1 MSATLVT
8 QCPHCQTRFRL
19 SQEHLRAAAGNVRCG
34 ACLKVFN
41 ANPPAAGDG
50 AAAISDD
57 LRAMPDHQ
65 PRTKTR
71 LDDVLIHDDLE
82 LDDLD
87 LEDLGLDES
96 IIDEVN
102 PAPPPQQSSL
112 PLASPAAPS
121 SADKPQAVQPSSAS
135 QPSFPKPEPE
145 PEPEPDI
152 ETVPTVDEQP
162 RHASWLSP
170 SDQTAAPLSTK
181 DDSPPATTTQADI
194 DDHPPEHGI
203 FLRDQPQTEALETT
217 PSSRKSAEQPADTE
231 PDRPGN
237 DRQADSNIPAG
248 SVTDETDAR
257 REPLLGDDFILPDM
271 DSETFLL
278 DDQAVSRPR
287 PRNALWGILSLLA
300 IVALIGQFGYFN
312 FAALAHD
319 ERSRSFIASW
329 CNLAGCQLPPQVDIS
344 LIRSS
349 NLTVRPHP
357 EYPNTLAIDVI
368 LYNRA
373 DFAQPFPVLRMRFS
387 DQRDREV
394 ASRLFRPQEYL
405 GGELAGARL
414 MPSQTPIHVGL
425 SMLSPEQAGSSYRL
439 DFLSPEH

>member
-41 ANPPAAGDG
+41 ANPPAENEQPVNEAVK
-50 AAAISDD
+50 A
-57 LRAMPDHQ
+57 LPEQKPRA
-65 PRTKTR
+65 KTR

-102 PAPPPQQSSL
+102 PAPPPRQSSL
-112 PLASPAAPS
+112 PAASTPAEPEPA
-121 SADKPQAVQPSSAS
+121 KQAATAAAS
-135 QPSFPKPEPE
+135 QPEHSAAPAFNAIDSRPPDEQAAATHSADVPVTTTELAEPLSV
-145 PEPEPDI
+145 PTTGHPASTAEPDSQSG
-152 ETVPTVDEQP
+152 V
-162 RHASWLSP
+162 
-170 SDQTAAPLSTK
+170 
-181 DDSPPATTTQADI
+181 
-194 DDHPPEHGI
+194 
-203 FLRDQPQTEALETT
+203 FLRDRPDPPTAAALPLDAGAEDEAPDTTMHSGLHAERDTPPAQSPQE
-217 PSSRKSAEQPADTE
+217 K
-231 PDRPGN
+231 
-237 DRQADSNIPAG
+237 
-248 SVTDETDAR
+248 R
-257 REPLLGDDFILPDM
+257 REPLLGDDFLLPEL
-271 DSETFLL
+271 DSEMLYL
-278 DDQAVSRPR
+278 DEDQPTARLR
-287 PRNALWGILSLLA
+287 RRNGLWSLLSLLA
-300 IVALIGQFGYFN
+300 LLGLIGQFGYFN

-319 ERSRSFIASW
+319 ERSRPVIASW
-329 CNLAGCQLPPQVDIS
+329 CSVVGCQLPPQVDIS

-373 DFAQPFPVLRMRFS
+373 DFAQPFPLLRMRFS
-387 DQRDREV
+387 DQSDREL
-394 ASRLFRPQEYL
+394 ATRLFRPQEYL

-414 MPSQTPIHVGL
+414 MPAQTPIHVGL
-425 SMLSPEQAGSSYRL
+425 TMLAPEQSASSYRL
-439 DFLSPEH
+439 DFLSPEQ